1 MPKQKI
7 KIIKISNENKFID
20 RPKAFPRL
28 PRLYLELLENKTKIK
43 QDLINK
49 EYAIINKS
57 KSPEKNKYKNLENRL
72 DKIFNKKE
80 EKSEEDIEE
89 ENKIENN
96 EDNFIE
102 ESDEKEENEKEENE
116 KEENE
121 KEENEKEENEKE
133 ENEKNEK
140 ENKKRNKKNKKE
152 RIKKDR
158 EDKDY
163 KNSNEDIVEET
174 EYKEERDYKE
184 YVEENE
190 DHDVREDRDVKD
202 DDKEDRDDD
211 RDYREEIEYND
222 ERKLNKKDK
231 YRESK
236 KYKNDSDNDSYKEED
251 RYSEDKYYEKEKKR
265 RDSDSIKS
273 VESIKDDD
281 LSSVDNLSVRINELL
296 EDDSKHST
304 VQSKYSRKYSKKD
317 KYSIDSKYDTRSINT
332 PYKKMPKIEE
342 KNDKKIPPSLAELEA
357 QGGYV
362 PKKELRNIEQVPVN
376 EQEEED
382 QKREIIFKF
391 ELLKKSYPSATIPEY
406 TIHSDFREMKKT
418 YETTVRKLSL
428 ESSVENYKTYLIGG
442 FMACEFI
449 LGNFLKFDMQG
460 FTQQQILSM
469 NSYEKLLIELGEK
482 SYVPSDKKW
491 PVELRLL
498 FMIIMNAAF
507 FIISKMIMKKTGAN
521 LLGMI
526 NSMNVTQ
533 HQPVQPQGKKRR
545 MKGPDIDLDNLPDQ

>member
-49 EYAIINKS
+49 EYAVINKS

-80 EKSEEDIEE
+80 ENKEEDNEE
-89 ENKIENN
+89 ENKSESNN

-102 ESDEKEENEKEENE
+102 EENEGNEENIEKEDT
-116 KEENE
+116 
-121 KEENEKEENEKE
+121 
-133 ENEKNEK
+133 
-140 ENKKRNKKNKKE
+140 KKRNKKNKKE
-152 RIKKDR
+152 RIKKEKEDIIYEEI
-158 EDKDY
+158 EDKDEINNKDY
-163 KNSNEDIVEET
+163 TNNKDDKDEIEDEK
-174 EYKEERDYKE
+174 YDREERDDE
-184 YVEENE
+184 RDNE
-190 DHDVREDRDVKD
+190 RDDEKD
-202 DDKEDRDDD
+202 DERDDEKD
-211 RDYREEIEYND
+211 DERDNERDNERDDEKDDIEYRE
-222 ERKLNKKDK
+222 ERKLNRKDK
-231 YRESK
+231 YRENK

-251 RYSEDKYYEKEKKR
+251 RYSEDKYSEKEKR
-265 RDSDSIKS
+265 RKDNDSIKS

-317 KYSIDSKYDTRSINT
+317 KYSINSKYDTRSVNT

-342 KNDKKIPPSLAELEA
+342 KTDKKMPPSLAELEA

-442 FMACEFI
+442 FMACEFV